1 MNTVKNYLTEL
12 TKSFPD
18 VDYLVNKILDECEN
32 QARLGKEMYALSVPA
47 LNLKTC
53 LSIVDILTL
62 EPFALDV
69 SYNTNTLTLT
79 IKW

>member
-1 MNTVKNYLTEL
+1 MNTVKNYLTDL

-32 QARLGKEMYALSVPA
+32 QARLGKEMHTIDTSS

-53 LSIVDILTL
+53 INIVDILTL